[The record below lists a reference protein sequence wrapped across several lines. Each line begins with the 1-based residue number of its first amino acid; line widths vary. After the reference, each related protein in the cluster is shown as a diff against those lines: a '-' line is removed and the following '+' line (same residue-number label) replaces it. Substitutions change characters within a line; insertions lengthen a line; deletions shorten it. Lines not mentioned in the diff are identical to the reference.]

1 MNRVAWRLIRPL
13 IKRPRRSAAV
23 LIGAASIGGL
33 AEAGVLVVIVLT
45 AVSLTDPSA
54 PTVSL
59 PASDQVLSIEQLLIL
74 AAILAVVSLLT
85 HLVIARL
92 SATVSAEVIERSR
105 IGAIDGFLDA
115 SWDRQSLTREG
126 ALQETISTLSY
137 QASQLTAVLATG
149 VAALVNLTAFL
160 ILALT
165 VDIVSTVVVLLCGG
179 AMFAALRPISRLTH
193 RRSQEF
199 VRSNSEFSEEVSR
212 LSTLA
217 MELKVFGAKRA
228 AAERLLAMNVAT
240 AELYR
245 RTRFL
250 VRFGAS
256 LYRDLA
262 VVFLVAT
269 IAVVYLVG
277 GDALLGISTVV
288 ILIVRAISSAQIVQA
303 SNQSVSE
310 ALPSVQELYER
321 IDQLCA
327 GAPSTGTRT
336 IDRIDSVELEN
347 VTYAYGD
354 NGQVLHGITLRVG
367 CGEVI
372 GVVGPSGGG
381 KSTLVQI
388 LLRLRLPLNGSVR
401 VSGHDYEEYDPD
413 CWSRLVSLVPQE
425 PRLMEGSI
433 ADNIRFFRP
442 GIGDEQVVEA
452 AAQAH
457 ILAEVERLPEGFA
470 TVLGPRG
477 GGLSGGQRQ
486 RIAIARSLVGG
497 PQLLVLDE
505 PTSALDTV
513 SERLFQETL
522 RSLKGRMTMVIVAHR
537 ITTLDS
543 CDRLVVIDRG
553 RVEATGS
560 AAELRERPG
569 FFQSIGDGIVDPD
582 PISPA
587 QE

>member
-1 MNRVAWRLIRPL
+1 
-13 IKRPRRSAAV
+13 V

-74 AAILAVVSLLT
+74 AAILAVVSLLS
-85 HLVIARL
+85 HLVIAHL
-92 SATVSAEVIERSR
+92 SASVSAEVIERSR
-105 IGAIDGFLDA
+105 SRAIDGFLGA

-137 QASQLTAVLATG
+137 QTSQLTAVLATG

-160 ILALT
+160 VLALT
-165 VDIVSTVVVLLCGG
+165 VDVVSTVVVLLCGG
-179 AMFAALRPISRLTH
+179 AMFAALRPMSQLTH
-193 RRSQEF
+193 RRSHAF
-199 VRSNSEFSEEVSR
+199 VQANSEFSEEVSR
-212 LSTLA
+212 LATLA
-217 MELKVFGAKRA
+217 MELKVFGAQEA
-228 AAERLLAMNVAT
+228 AARRLVAMNTAT
-240 AELYR
+240 AGLYR
-245 RTRFL
+245 ATRFV

-256 LYRDLA
+256 LYRDIA

-288 ILIVRAISSAQIVQA
+288 ILIVRAISSAQVVQA
-303 SNQSVSE
+303 SNQAVGE
-310 ALPSVQELYER
+310 ALPSVEALYER
-321 IDQLCA
+321 IERLRS
-327 GAPSTGTRT
+327 GAPSIGTRT
-336 IDRIDSVELEN
+336 IDQIDGVDLDN
-347 VTYAYGD
+347 VTYSYDGSRP
-354 NGQVLHGITLRVG
+354 VLHGISLHLDR
-367 CGEVI
+367 GEVL

-388 LLRLRLPLNGSVR
+388 LLRLRLPLGGSIK
-401 VSGHDYEEYDPD
+401 VSGRDYREYDPD

-425 PRLMEGSI
+425 PQLMEGTI

-442 GIGDEQVVEA
+442 GISDEQVVEA
-452 AAQAH
+452 AARAQ
-457 ILAEVERLPEGFA
+457 ILAEVERLPEGFD

-486 RIAIARSLVGG
+486 RVAIARSLVGS

-537 ITTLDS
+537 ISTLDL
-543 CDRLVVIDRG
+543 CDRLVVIERG
-553 RVEATGS
+553 RVEAIGPAT
-560 AAELRERPG
+560 ELRERPG
-569 FFQSIGDGIVDPD
+569 FFQAIGETVVDLKEAD
-582 PISPA
+582 PAST
-587 QE
+587 EYR